1 MPPASFA
8 SAIIASRDGR
18 HVYAAVRGADII
30 VTLRTEQA
38 GAKVAVVSRTPSGE
52 AADLTGPD
60 ETRWPAHT
68 PRDIKLAG
76 PREELLLAANQDSH
90 SIVSFRRDAD
100 TGALT
105 RLSIVESPSPCC
117 LLPLA
122 WPPPA

>member
-1 MPPASFA
+1 M
-8 SAIIASRDGR
+8 
-18 HVYAAVRGADII
+18 
-30 VTLRTEQA
+30 
-38 GAKVAVVSRTPSGE
+38 AVVARTPSGE

-60 ETRWPAHT
+60 DARWAAHT

-90 SIVSFRRDAD
+90 SIVSFRRDVD
-100 TGALT
+100 SGALS